1 MSKRVIFL
9 NGEPRAETAWLA
21 SLLHEAGFDYKTS
34 PMEEEAEATKEER
47 DENQAEGKRQKAK
60 KSPPVLAVLCAVAE
74 DTDVSE
80 LRTLVKRAYTR
91 WPEAT
96 LVAYRLVSSE
106 EDDNFKEA
114 GKVESLYSE
123 TENSQPKIS
132 TLRRLGFTQI
142 ADTPEQLPVLL
153 RGLAAR
159 DTAPDFPRHNLD
171 LRRSPT
177 SIQLPQTLSMEHM
190 RVAFEFASTLHFAF
204 DEESAAETAIGAF
217 ARLIRADVWT
227 ICLTT
232 ESSSENAPLE
242 VLATTASRTDENV
255 WQISEAARKAALGE
269 TTRTDENNRR
279 VLALPLANDEKIV
292 GVIEAVR
299 ERARSRRFDDAEV
312 EMLETLAAP
321 LAAAMANVGRAV
333 EAERLSQTDDLT
345 KLHNSRFMRQCLISE
360 IKRARRYGSTV
371 SAVFLDLDD
380 FKEVNDQHG
389 HLAGSQV
396 LVELAAVILQ
406 SVRDTDIVARYGGDE
421 FVVILPETGVADA
434 RRVAERVRAGIARCE
449 FTGGRENLRLNLTA
463 SFGVASF
470 PEHAQSPQQL
480 IIAADTAMYEAKAAS
495 KNCVRLAANMANRGT
510 SGD

>member
-1 MSKRVIFL
+1 M
-9 NGEPRAETAWLA
+9 GE
-21 SLLHEAGFDYKTS
+21 G
-34 PMEEEAEATKEER
+34 
-47 DENQAEGKRQKAK
+47 
-60 KSPPVLAVLCAVAE
+60 V
-74 DTDVSE
+74 DVSE

-91 WPEAT
+91 WPEAA
-96 LVAYRLVSSE
+96 LVAYRLPSSG
-106 EDDNFKEA
+106 EDDNFNEA
-114 GKVESLYSE
+114 GRGESLYSE
-123 TENSQPKIS
+123 TGNSQPKNS

-159 DTAPDFPRHNLD
+159 DTTQDFPRHSFD

-177 SIQLPQTLSMEHM
+177 STQLPQTLGADHV
-190 RVAFEFASTLHFAF
+190 RVAFEFASALHFAF
-204 DEESAAETAIGAF
+204 DEESAAETAVAAF

-227 ICLTT
+227 IYLTT
-232 ESSSENAPLE
+232 ESSTENKPLE
-242 VLATTASRTDENV
+242 VLATTASRADENG
-255 WQISEAARKAALGE
+255 WQVSEAARKAALGE
-269 TTRTDENNRR
+269 TTRADEDHQR
-279 VLALPLANDEKIV
+279 VLAMPLANDEKIV

-312 EMLETLAAP
+312 ETLEILAAP
-321 LAAAMANVGRAV
+321 LAAAIANVGRAM

-380 FKEVNDQHG
+380 FKEVNDRRG
-389 HLAGSQV
+389 HLVGSHV
-396 LVELAAVILQ
+396 LVEMAAVILQ

-421 FVVILPETGVADA
+421 FVVIIPETAAADA
-434 RRVAERVRAGIARCE
+434 QRVAERVRAGIARYE
-449 FTGGRENLRLNLTA
+449 FTGGHENLHLSLTA

-495 KNCVRLAANMANRGT
+495 KNCVRLAPNFANRVL
-510 SGD
+510 SND